1 MNRRVLLG
9 PWDWEGLGIG
19 VHFAVW
25 NFQAPSPR
33 GRWPKDECVP
43 PPLGKRGMSL
53 LKRGWD
59 FISQAGEAVVSSVKE
74 VVRDLTAHGAQK
86 RQVRAPTLQG
96 TPYISQVNTPPH
108 RAGPRRHRKRQ
119 RRRNAAFGVSCLL

>member
-1 MNRRVLLG
+1 VEFSGPKPPRTVAKGRVC
-9 PWDWEGLGIG
+9 
-19 VHFAVW
+19 A
-25 NFQAPSPR
+25 
-33 GRWPKDECVP
+33 

-108 RAGPRRHRKRQ
+108 RAGPRRHRKR
-119 RRRNAAFGVSCLL
+119 